1 MVGGS
6 LRKMELEAKSQRALC
21 RGGLLARKMMIG
33 ICCLLL
39 ASCASNRMA
48 PEQRMERAQTR
59 VFDASYD
66 EVFPAVVEVLSR
78 DYTLVRVDREEGA
91 VETAPKSD
99 VVLNT
104 EGFQGVYS
112 LKVRA
117 VVTRLGAGRTKVRL
131 RVLAGRLLD
140 FVENRWVYKDFGTS
154 QYYREYFR
162 VIDAVFRDKKGLAKG
177 AVQ

>member
-1 MVGGS
+1 
-6 LRKMELEAKSQRALC
+6 MELEAKSQRVLR
-21 RGGLLARKMMIG
+21 RGGLPARKMMIG
-33 ICCLLL
+33 ICWLVLV
-39 ASCASNRMA
+39 SCAANRMT
-48 PEQRMERAQTR
+48 PEQRMERAQTK

-78 DYTLVRVDREEGA
+78 DYTLVRVDREKGA

-104 EGFQGVYS
+104 EEFQGVYN
-112 LKVRA
+112 LKVRV
-117 VVTRLGAGRTKVRL
+117 VVTKMEAQRTKVRL

-140 FVENRWVYKDFGTS
+140 FVENRWVYKDFGAS

-162 VIDAVFRDKKGLAKG
+162 VIDAVFREKRGLAKG